1 MFLEQGRRGEPR
13 PCKQMTV
20 ALSADGQGRRCG
32 GGGMGRGEGRRAQE
46 IGSPVRVH
54 VGRMETLTSFCT

>member
-32 GGGMGRGEGRRAQE
+32 GGGMGRGEGPQRLGLRS
-46 IGSPVRVH
+46 GF
-54 VGRMETLTSFCT
+54 TSVEWRH